1 MGSGMIIDTREWAK
15 AVIEVVGE
23 EVCRTTLQAS
33 VIPSRH
39 VSGVPSKS

>member
-1 MGSGMIIDTREWAK
+1 MVINKMEWAN

-23 EVCRTTLQAS
+23 NVSRTDLQAS

-39 VSGVPSKS
+39 VSMVASKS